1 MYGDRAGIC
10 FTVLTSLLLASATLA
25 HAGELPNAPSADRQQ
40 AARLFS
46 RQNVAAFTINAGLRT
61 ADAALTCRNL
71 NRGGREYEAPMQTC
85 AANAAFQLAMIPAQI
100 GAVKLLQHYHHYKL
114 ARIAAWGF
122 PAADAPSV
130 VYSATH

>member
-1 MYGDRAGIC
+1 MKRRILAS
-10 FTVLTSLLLASATLA
+10 LLLLASASL
-25 HAGELPNAPSADRQQ
+25 AGELPNAPSADRQQ
-40 AARLFS
+40 APRLWS
-46 RQNVAAFTINAGLRT
+46 KENVTAFAVNAGLRT

-71 NRGGREYEAPMQTC
+71 NAGGREYEAPMQTC
-85 AANAAFQLAMIPAQI
+85 AGNAAFQLAMIPAQI

-130 VYSATH
+130 IYSATH

>member
-1 MYGDRAGIC
+1 MKRRILAS
-10 FTVLTSLLLASATLA
+10 LLLLASASL
-25 HAGELPNAPSADRQQ
+25 AGELPNAPSADRQQ
-40 AARLFS
+40 APRLWS
-46 RQNVAAFTINAGLRT
+46 KENVTAFAVNAGLRT

-71 NRGGREYEAPMQTC
+71 NAGGREYEAPMQTC
-85 AANAAFQLAMIPAQI
+85 AGNAAFQLAMIPAQI

-122 PAADAPSV
+122 PVVDAPSV